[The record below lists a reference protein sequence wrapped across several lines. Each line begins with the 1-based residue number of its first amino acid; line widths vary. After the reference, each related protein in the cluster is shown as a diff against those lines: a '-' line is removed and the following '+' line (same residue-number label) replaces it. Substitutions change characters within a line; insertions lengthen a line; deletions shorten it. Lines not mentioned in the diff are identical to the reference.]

1 MATTEKDKPSIGYTH
16 SGSTEMQA
24 FLAKL
29 KGSARTAPIRS
40 RCTNTRE
47 TRASIHDLSSAAYT
61 AANMRLYMVITRNLN
76 NNVLSVTLENSYDDD
91 GVEALRYIRD
101 CFATAGNENKEEA
114 AKDRYLEILSGVKSG
129 VNAFELS
136 KTFNELAA
144 IKTDLSKGFA
154 VSEEAYCKDIIRMVR
169 KLSTDHKREV
179 KDGVRDMDDDDLDKP
194 AKVQAM
200 LEGVVTSV
208 NKDRENE
215 RKEAARNAL
224 AVTND
229 VPAGQT
235 QTAAAG
241 TNPLAPL
248 QAAMQVQLALA
259 AMQGGNGTGNANF
272 NANIER
278 CGECGL
284 NHFIAP
290 GETCHTKLLAEGKE
304 VPGWSTMDPS
314 KQARMI
320 QRAEEYKN
328 KGPFKDRSAADKAA
342 VINPNGGGGGRGRDG
357 GRAGG
362 FGRGRGGRAAAALLP
377 LY

>member
-29 KGSARTAPIRS
+29 KAVAHATGADTLKIYKHARDK
-40 RCTNTRE
+40 
-47 TRASIHDLSSAAYT
+47 SIPHGLNNAAYT
-61 AANMRLYMVITRNLN
+61 AANVQLYVIITRNIN

-91 GVEALRYIRD
+91 GVEALRYIRG

-114 AKDRYLEILSGVKSG
+114 AKDRYLEILSGLKSG

-144 IKTDLSKGFA
+144 IKTDLKESEGFA
-154 VSEEAYCKDIIRMVR
+154 VSEAAYCKDIIRMVK

-224 AVTND
+224 AVAND

-235 QTAAAG
+235 PTAAAG
-241 TNPLAPL
+241 TNLLAPL

-259 AMQGGNGTGNANF
+259 AMQGGNGNTGNANF

-290 GETCHTKLLAEGKE
+290 GETLLC
-304 VPGWSTMDPS
+304 
-314 KQARMI
+314 
-320 QRAEEYKN
+320 
-328 KGPFKDRSAADKAA
+328 
-342 VINPNGGGGGRGRDG
+342 
-357 GRAGG
+357 
-362 FGRGRGGRAAAALLP
+362 
-377 LY
+377 